1 MFAILNMVW
10 KREDLINLMCIQ
22 RLGSP
27 TNFHSSISV
36 THASEAACEN
46 GPGRHGSEDNGGHE
60 VMILILFEKIGT
72 ICWLTGH
79 ALLRDVIGL
88 FPHQLGCLGYRPYL
102 YGSINPSLKQ
112 VQPTPF
118 RGWRKRGYGTAIYRK
133 TTIPWRTHP
142 SAPWMMK
149 MWMFTLL
156 SMISRVSSVTFCVLA
171 ALELALV
178 V

>member
-1 MFAILNMVW
+1 MHLKQLLRMAL
-10 KREDLINLMCIQ
+10 EDMDLRTM
-22 RLGSP
+22 
-27 TNFHSSISV
+27 
-36 THASEAACEN
+36 E
-46 GPGRHGSEDNGGHE
+46 GHE

-102 YGSINPSLKQ
+102 YGSINPSLK
-112 VQPTPF
+112 
-118 RGWRKRGYGTAIYRK
+118 RNKSSLRLLEGWRKRGYGTAIYRK

-178 V
+178 VERWPSSMSESLGGKTYSVLYIILCIL